1 MYSIVLVMALGSGAD
16 TPTMDLG
23 PDYQETYRS
32 ITGHVA
38 YRGRR
43 HGCHGG
49 CNGGC
54 YGGGY
59 GGCYG
64 GGYGGCHGGYGGC
77 YGGGYGGGCYGG
89 YGRTMGCY
97 GGGSGYSGGP
107 AYGPAP
113 GTRRQG
119 EQIPP
124 PKRSEEE
131 ETSSAPAPATI
142 VVSLPADARLTFDG
156 AATEARSALRTFL
169 SPPLER
175 GQAYYYTVRAETVR
189 NGQTLSTT
197 KQVVVRAGQESRVA
211 LEIPMSVARN

>member
-23 PDYQETYRS
+23 PDYQEAYRS
-32 ITGHVA
+32 IAGHVA

-43 HGCHGG
+43 RHGCNGG

-64 GGYGGCHGGYGGC
+64 GGYGAGCHGGYGGC
-77 YGGGYGGGCYGG
+77 YGGGYGAGCHGG
-89 YGRTMGCY
+89 YGGCS
-97 GGGSGYSGGP
+97 GGYGYSGGP

-119 EQIPP
+119 EQIP
-124 PKRSEEE
+124 
-131 ETSSAPAPATI
+131 
-142 VVSLPADARLTFDG
+142 
-156 AATEARSALRTFL
+156 
-169 SPPLER
+169 
-175 GQAYYYTVRAETVR
+175 
-189 NGQTLSTT
+189 
-197 KQVVVRAGQESRVA
+197 
-211 LEIPMSVARN
+211 

>member
-16 TPTMDLG
+16 TPAMDLG

-32 ITGHVA
+32 ITGHVE

-43 HGCHGG
+43 RHG
-49 CNGGC
+49 CNGGGC
-54 YGGGY
+54 YGGYGGCYGGGWGGCYGGYGGCYGGGWGGCYGGGCNGGY

-64 GGYGGCHGGYGGC
+64 GGYGYPGGPGYG
-77 YGGGYGGGCYGG
+77 
-89 YGRTMGCY
+89 
-97 GGGSGYSGGP
+97 P
-107 AYGPAP
+107 PP

-119 EQIPP
+119 EKIPP
-124 PKRSEEE
+124 PKKGGEE
-131 ETSSAPAPATI
+131 ETSLTPAPATI

-175 GQAYYYTVRAETVR
+175 GQTYYYMLRAETVR
-189 NGQTLSTT
+189 NGQTLSTS
-197 KQVVVRAGQESRVA
+197 KRVVVRAGQESRVS
-211 LEIPMSVARN
+211 LEVPMSVARN

>member
-1 MYSIVLVMALGSGAD
+1 VYSIVLVMALGSGAD
-16 TPTMDLG
+16 TPIMDLG

-49 CNGGC
+49 C
-54 YGGGY
+54 Y

-64 GGYGGCHGGYGGC
+64 GGYGGCHGGGYGGC
-77 YGGGYGGGCYGG
+77 YGGGYGGGYSCGCQGG
-89 YGRTMGCY
+89 YGMSMGCQ
-97 GGGSGYSGGP
+97 GGGYSYTGGP

-113 GTRRQG
+113 APRRQG

-124 PKRSEEE
+124 PKRSQEE
-131 ETSSAPAPATI
+131 ETSLAPAPATI
-142 VVSLPADARLTFDG
+142 VVSLPADARLTVDG
-156 AATEARSALRTFL
+156 AATVARSALRTFQ

-175 GQAYYYTVRAETVR
+175 GHAYYYILRAETVR
-189 NGQTLSTT
+189 NGQTLTAT
-197 KQVVVRAGQESRVA
+197 QQVVLRAGQESHVA
-211 LEIPMSVARN
+211 LEPSGTSVARN

>member
-32 ITGHVA
+32 ITGHVE

-43 HGCHGG
+43 RHGYNGGCYGG

-54 YGGGY
+54 YGGGWGGCYGGGCYGGY

-64 GGYGGCHGGYGGC
+64 GGYGYP
-77 YGGGYGGGCYGG
+77 
-89 YGRTMGCY
+89 
-97 GGGSGYSGGP
+97 GGP

-124 PKRSEEE
+124 PKKGGEE
-131 ETSSAPAPATI
+131 ETSLAPAPAII

-156 AATEARSALRTFL
+156 AATEARSALRTFV

-175 GQAYYYTVRAETVR
+175 GQTYYYMVRAETVR
-189 NGQTLSTT
+189 NGQTLGTT
-197 KQVVVRAGQESRVA
+197 KRVVVRAGQESRVS

>member
-43 HGCHGG
+43 RHG

-64 GGYGGCHGGYGGC
+64 GGYGGGCHGGYGGC
-77 YGGGYGGGCYGG
+77 YGGGYGGGCHGGYGG
-89 YGRTMGCY
+89 Y
-97 GGGSGYSGGP
+97 GYSGGP

-124 PKRSEEE
+124 PKRSGEE
-131 ETSSAPAPATI
+131 ETSLTAAPATT
-142 VVSLPADARLTFDG
+142 VVSLPADARLTVDG
-156 AATEARSALRTFL
+156 AATESRSARRTFL

-175 GQAYYYTVRAETVR
+175 GQAYYYMLRAETVH

>member
-43 HGCHGG
+43 RHG

-64 GGYGGCHGGYGGC
+64 GGYGGGCHGGYGG
-77 YGGGYGGGCYGG
+77 Y
-89 YGRTMGCY
+89 
-97 GGGSGYSGGP
+97 GYSGGP

-124 PKRSEEE
+124 PKRSGEE
-131 ETSSAPAPATI
+131 ETSLTAAPATT
-142 VVSLPADARLTFDG
+142 VVSLPADARLTVDG
-156 AATEARSALRTFL
+156 AATESRSARRTFL

-175 GQAYYYTVRAETVR
+175 GQAYYYMLRAETVH